1 MSDSIRPVRTGFSL
15 LGAAAVLV
23 LGLVAS
29 SHTASA
35 VPSAIFSENFNSIVQ
50 TNTGSQA
57 DTGLTV
63 GAWDNLTDWTSEGTN
78 AVHDV
83 DLVAGAAKD
92 IAASFYSNNV
102 ITMSSGV
109 AANTA
114 GASYTVSLDVGP
126 SVWAAAYQASTSTD
140 GLIIYVLRA
149 DNSVLYSSTQK
160 SGAWNG
166 TSSAQT
172 LTPRSFSYV
181 GDGTGPVRLR
191 IGTIFRNA
199 DRFGGAVDNI
209 QIENSPTTCAP
220 ASSTSSGN
228 TILKFTTVGT
238 CNWVVPAGVSSVQ
251 TLVVGGGGGGSS
263 DVGGGGGGGQVVSS
277 TVNVSGTVAI
287 KVGAGGVFGW
297 KRMYNDT
304 AGGKT
309 GGRSAIGSLAIALGG
324 SGANG
329 RFSNNLNPDGS
340 ANSSGFT
347 GGGGPYEDCGGCN
360 AGNTGIGGA
369 SRKGGDG
376 SGNGGGGGGG
386 AGAAGADRA
395 DGAAGGIGIAST
407 ITGSSLHY
415 GGGGGGGAYPDNITP
430 GPGGLGGGGDGTA
443 NYETRGESGLDGR
456 GGGGGGAASD
466 GGEWGHGGMGGSG
479 VVIIKFTTPAATTT
493 TTATTSTTVPAA
505 VVIDI
510 QAPTS
515 SGSTVPKG
523 QASVASI
530 APGAKT
536 VVTNPIST
544 TTIPSAVSQLG
555 APSGKE
561 TAPVIPKV
569 SMGEGALDVGGVPT
583 KVNVVRENNQ
593 IVIKTDSLQAVM
605 SGVDDSGA
613 TRALDSDGNLR
624 LASGDVVRINVG
636 GFKPG
641 SDVDVWLFSTPTHMG
656 TSVVGADGQVSGSF
670 TVPEGIEEGS
680 HRIAVTAKLSN
691 GKSATFTLGIA
702 VGEIAKTSTVARV
715 LIAIPI
721 LMAIFVGFVLPNQL
735 RRRRR
740 RRLVD

>member
-1 MSDSIRPVRTGFSL
+1 MSDSIRPVRVGFSL
-15 LGAAAVLV
+15 LGAAAVLA

-29 SHTASA
+29 SHSVSA

-50 TNTGSQA
+50 SYTGTQA

-63 GAWDNLTDWTSEGTN
+63 GAWDTLANWSSEGTN

-83 DLVAGAAKD
+83 DLLAGAAKD

-114 GASYTVSLDVGP
+114 GAGYTVALDVGP
-126 SVWAAAYQASTSTD
+126 SVWAGAYQASTSAD

-191 IGTIFRNA
+191 IGTILPNA

-209 QIENSPTTCAP
+209 QIESSPTTCAP
-220 ASSTSSGN
+220 SSSTSGGN

-238 CNWVVPAGVSSVQ
+238 CNWSVPAGVSSVQ
-251 TLVVGGGGGGSS
+251 ALVVGGGGGGSS
-263 DVGGGGGGGQVVSS
+263 DVGGGGGGGQVVAA

-309 GGRSAIGSLAIALGG
+309 GGRSAIGSLTTALGG

-340 ANSSGFT
+340 ANNTGFT

-360 AGNTGIGGA
+360 AGNTGTGGA
-369 SRKGGDG
+369 SFKGGNG

-386 AGAAGADRA
+386 ASAAGADRA

-479 VVIIKFTTPAATTT
+479 VVIIKYGTPAPTTSTSTTT
-493 TTATTSTTVPAA
+493 TTSTVPAA

-510 QAPTS
+510 QAPTGT
-515 SGSTVPKG
+515 GSTVPQG
-523 QASVASI
+523 QASIATI

-536 VVTNPIST
+536 VVTNPMST
-544 TTIPSAVSQLG
+544 TTIPAAVTPMG
-555 APSGKE
+555 TPSGSE
-561 TAPVIPKV
+561 AAPVIPKV
-569 SMGEGALDVGGVPT
+569 STGEGALDVGGVST
-583 KVNVVRENNQ
+583 KVDVVRENNQ
-593 IVIKTDSLQAVM
+593 IVIKTGSLQAVM
-605 SGVDDSGA
+605 SGIDDSGA
-613 TRALDSDGNLR
+613 TRALDSEGNLR
-624 LASGDVVRINVG
+624 LSAGDVVRINVG

-670 TVPEGIEEGS
+670 TVPKGIEDGS
-680 HRIAVTAKLSN
+680 HRIAVTAKLPN

-702 VGEIAKTSTVARV
+702 VGEIAKSSSLTRI
-715 LIAIPI
+715 LIAVPI
-721 LMAIFVGFVLPNQL
+721 SLAVLAGFILPNQV
-735 RRRRR
+735 RRR
-740 RRLVD
+740 RRLAA